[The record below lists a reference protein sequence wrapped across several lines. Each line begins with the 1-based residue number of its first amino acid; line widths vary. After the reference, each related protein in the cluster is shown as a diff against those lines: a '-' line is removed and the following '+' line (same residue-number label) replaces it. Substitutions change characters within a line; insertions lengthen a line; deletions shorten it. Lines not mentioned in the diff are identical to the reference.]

1 MNHLRNR
8 NSPRLAAR
16 RIATLWD
23 PSLALPITRSQ
34 SSRVNRIAFV
44 DELVA
49 LLAVAGHVRRLY
61 VVGSVGEPPLDI
73 GTVPTST
80 YGVLLGQRASIVLPH
95 ITHGSCARQRASS
108 GSRGRDTCGNTGCC
122 RARSHLVCVAC
133 VSDGA
138 HLSRTPHALGRRAR
152 ACGEPSGWFPNR
164 PIRSSRRVAVSKP
177 KPQFSR
183 PNGTTC
189 LSCLSVHT
197 RLKTCRIRG
206 MLLRDNATIATTNV
220 PPRRLNPSA

>member
-1 MNHLRNR
+1 MPRDESQHFGTHHLLCQSHEVRVPESIASLSSMSL
-8 NSPRLAAR
+8 SPFLRLQ
-16 RIATLWD
+16 ATYVDCTL
-23 PSLALPITRSQ
+23 SGQ
-34 SSRVNRIAFV
+34 SVSRLSI
-44 DELVA
+44 
-49 LLAVAGHVRRLY
+49 
-61 VVGSVGEPPLDI
+61 
-73 GTVPTST
+73 
-80 YGVLLGQRASIVLPH
+80 LGQSLPARMGYSLVNEQSIVLPH

-164 PIRSSRRVAVSKP
+164 PIRSSRRVAVSKS
-177 KPQFSR
+177 KPQFSH

-189 LSCLSVHT
+189 MSCLGVHT